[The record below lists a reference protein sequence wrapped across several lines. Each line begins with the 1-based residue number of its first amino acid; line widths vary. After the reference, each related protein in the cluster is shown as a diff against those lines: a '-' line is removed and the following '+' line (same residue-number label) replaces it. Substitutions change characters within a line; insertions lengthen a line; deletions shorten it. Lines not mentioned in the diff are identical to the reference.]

1 MPSLREIESDLRLAL
16 LGGNDAPAGA
26 WVRGDG
32 LEPAA
37 RLGIYRH
44 HVVTTLTAALQ
55 ATYPVV
61 CRLVDERFFAYAAA
75 RYIQVEPPSG
85 PCLFEYGAGFAAFLA
100 EFPAC
105 RSLPYL
111 ADVARLEWAMQRAL
125 HAPDA
130 VPLPARA
137 MQRVAPGLAA
147 SLTLTIDP
155 SVTLLSSRYP
165 VDRIWR
171 ANRADEPDPA
181 VVDLAAGGSQ
191 LEIRRC
197 GDDVVLRGVDPPV
210 FAFRHALARGADLA
224 AATAEAL
231 AADPAFDL
239 RSALT
244 ALFTDRLP
252 IALGPTPSTPGDDP
266 CQRRP

>member
-1 MPSLREIESDLRLAL
+1 MSSLRKVESELRLAL
-16 LGGNDAPAGA
+16 LGGDDEPARSR
-26 WVRGDG
+26 VRGDG

-37 RLGIYRH
+37 RLAIYRH

-55 ATYPVV
+55 ATFPVV
-61 CRLVDERFFAYAAA
+61 CRLVDERFFAYAAD
-75 RYIQVEPPSG
+75 RYIQIKPPSG
-85 PCLFEYGAGFAAFLA
+85 PCLFEYGAGFADFLA

-125 HAPDA
+125 HVPDPI
-130 VPLPARA
+130 PLPIRA
-137 MQRVAPGLAA
+137 MQGVAPDLAA

-171 ANRADEPDPA
+171 ANQADEREPA
-181 VVDLAAGGSQ
+181 VVDLAAGGAR

-197 GDDVVLRGVDPPV
+197 GDDVVFRALDPAV
-210 FAFRHALARGADLA
+210 FAFRHALARGTDLA

-231 AADPAFDL
+231 AADAAFDL
-239 RSALT
+239 GPALT
-244 ALFTDRLP
+244 ALFADGLP

-266 CQRRP
+266 CQRQP

>member
-1 MPSLREIESDLRLAL
+1 MPSLREIESEMRLAL
-16 LGGNDAPAGA
+16 LGGDDGPARTR
-26 WVRGDG
+26 VRGDG

-37 RLGIYRH
+37 RLAIYRH

-55 ATYPVV
+55 ATFPVV
-61 CRLVDERFFAYAAA
+61 CRLVDERFFAYAAD

-85 PCLFEYGAGFAAFLA
+85 PCLFEYGAGFADFLA

-130 VPLPARA
+130 IPLPIRA
-137 MQRVAPGLAA
+137 MQGVAPDLAA

-171 ANRADEPDPA
+171 ANQADEPEPT
-181 VVDLAAGGSQ
+181 VVDLASGGAR

-197 GDDVVLRGVDPPV
+197 GDDVVFRALDPAA
-210 FAFRHALARGADLA
+210 FAFRHALGRGADLA
-224 AATAEAL
+224 AATADAL
-231 AADPAFDL
+231 AADPVFDL
-239 RSALT
+239 GPALT
-244 ALFTDRLP
+244 ALFADGLP
-252 IALGPTPSTPGDDP
+252 IALGPIPSTPGDDP
-266 CQRRP
+266 CQRQP

>member
-1 MPSLREIESDLRLAL
+1 MPSLREVESDLRLAL
-16 LGGNDAPAGA
+16 LGGDDAPARRRVG
-26 WVRGDG
+26 GDG

-37 RLGIYRH
+37 RLAIYRH

-55 ATYPVV
+55 ATFPVV
-61 CRLVDERFFAYAAA
+61 CRLVDERFFAYAAV

-85 PCLFEYGAGFAAFLA
+85 PCLFEYGAGFAAFLD

-105 RSLPYL
+105 RALPYL

-130 VPLPARA
+130 IPLPIRA
-137 MQRVAPGLAA
+137 MQGVAPELAA

-155 SVTLLSSRYP
+155 SVTFLFSRYP
-165 VDRIWR
+165 IDRIWR
-171 ANRADEPDPA
+171 ANRADEPEPA
-181 VVDLAAGGSQ
+181 VVDLAAGSAW
-191 LEIRRC
+191 LEIRRF
-197 GDDVVLRGVDPPV
+197 GDDVIFRAIELPV

-239 RSALT
+239 ASALT
-244 ALFTDRLP
+244 ALFADGLP
-252 IALGPTPSTPGDDP
+252 VALGPTLSTPGDDP
-266 CQRRP
+266 CQRQP

>member
-1 MPSLREIESDLRLAL
+1 VPSLREIESEMRLAL
-16 LGGNDAPAGA
+16 LGGDDGPARTM
-26 WVRGDG
+26 VRGDG

-37 RLGIYRH
+37 RLAIYRH

-55 ATYPVV
+55 ATFPVV
-61 CRLVDERFFAYAAA
+61 CRLVDERFFAYAAD

-85 PCLFEYGAGFAAFLA
+85 PCLFEYGAGFANFLA
-100 EFPAC
+100 GFPPC

-130 VPLPARA
+130 IPLPIRA
-137 MQRVAPGLAA
+137 IQGVAPDLAG
-147 SLTLTIDP
+147 SLTLTLDP

-171 ANRADEPDPA
+171 ANQVDEPEPA
-181 VVDLAAGGSQ
+181 VVNLADGGAR
-191 LEIRRC
+191 LEIRRS
-197 GDDVVLRGVDPPV
+197 GDDVVFRALDPAV
-210 FAFRHALARGADLA
+210 FVFRHALARGGDLA

-239 RSALT
+239 GSALT
-244 ALFTDRLP
+244 ALFADGLP

-266 CQRRP
+266 CQREP